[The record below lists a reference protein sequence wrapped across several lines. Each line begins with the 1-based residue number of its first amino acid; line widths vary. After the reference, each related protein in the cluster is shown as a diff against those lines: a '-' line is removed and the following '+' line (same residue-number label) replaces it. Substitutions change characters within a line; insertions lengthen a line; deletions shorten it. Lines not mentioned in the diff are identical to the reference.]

1 MIRAVVVGKPGA
13 GKTRLVLKMCEL
25 LGIKEV
31 TITQRFPG
39 GGEQSFVCAPRRGM
53 EELVSDKPH
62 FTRCTQSVE
71 VEVPVGK
78 GRRRL
83 EIVDTTGLSD
93 GIDPDPEVRFAMA
106 HTLRSIPGKNVVVHV
121 IDGKA
126 ALTPGE
132 CGALGEVD
140 LEIARYASCACG
152 YIVAVN
158 KVDLPEARKNF
169 WAVTARFPGARC
181 VATSGMTGEG
191 VMEVVRLAA
200 RGGRRS
206 RA

>member
-25 LGIKEV
+25 LGIHEV

-39 GGEQSFVCAPRRGM
+39 GGRQVFVCTTRRAM

-78 GRRRL
+78 GRRKL

-93 GIDPDPEVRFAMA
+93 GIDPDPDARSAMA
-106 HTLRSIPGKNVVVHV
+106 HTLQSIPGAKVVLHV

-126 ALTPGE
+126 AFARWE

-140 LEIARYASCACG
+140 REIARYASFACG
-152 YIVAVN
+152 YVIAVN
-158 KVDLPEARKNF
+158 KVDLPEARKNLG
-169 WAVTARFPGARC
+169 AIAARFPGARC
-181 VATSGMTGEG
+181 IATSAVTGEG
-191 VMEVVRLAA
+191 IMEVIRLVA
-200 RGGRRS
+200 RGGHRVRS
-206 RA
+206 